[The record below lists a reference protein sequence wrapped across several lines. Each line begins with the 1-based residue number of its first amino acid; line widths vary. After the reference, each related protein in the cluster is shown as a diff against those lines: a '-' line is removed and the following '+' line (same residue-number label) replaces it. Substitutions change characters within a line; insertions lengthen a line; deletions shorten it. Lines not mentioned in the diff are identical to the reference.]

1 MKRHIAATPT
11 CKQRWEKEIMDLSS
25 DPGPIIDSKSTHLD
39 SVTDESVFDI
49 PNTWDDM
56 HSFVPG
62 GGPEPAATNHIP
74 IEESTH
80 NVEESLQGQKFR
92 DTKPRRFIEAF
103 PGPVG
108 VPVGRGQTKFDL
120 IYQNQ
125 VEEGKNNFSPFAN
138 DEEWGLAQWLS
149 RRVGQKAID
158 EYLNL
163 SMVSLVNELKKL
175 LI

>member
-1 MKRHIAATPT
+1 
-11 CKQRWEKEIMDLSS
+11 MDLSS

-120 IYQNQ
+120 IYENQ

>member
-1 MKRHIAATPT
+1 
-11 CKQRWEKEIMDLSS
+11 MDLSS

-39 SVTDESVFDI
+39 SVTDESVFNI

-62 GGPEPAATNHIP
+62 GGPEPGATNHIP
-74 IEESTH
+74 IEES
-80 NVEESLQGQKFR
+80 SQKFR

-120 IYQNQ
+120 IYENQ

-149 RRVGQKAID
+149 RRVGQKAIN

>member
-1 MKRHIAATPT
+1 
-11 CKQRWEKEIMDLSS
+11 MDLSS

-120 IYQNQ
+120 IYENQ

-138 DEEWGLAQWLS
+138 DEEWGLVQWLS
-149 RRVGQKAID
+149 RRVGQKAIN